1 MRLQP
6 VSSIVHLMS
15 RRGWCRGLLVFGG
28 SLLLGAF
35 QSGAAC
41 AQVPAARASRDT
53 AQQVAP
59 PTDSLS
65 RETPRGTVMGFL
77 RAAQDSDFQR
87 AAQFLQLSHN
97 DRATQGPRLAGRL
110 AALMD
115 FTFVGRAGPL
125 SDKPEGSGGAGS
137 SRDRIGTFRIHDREA
152 NVELVRV
159 SNIEDHDVW
168 LFSAQTL
175 AHVPELFAELQNSN
189 IEPNLPAFLVNE
201 RMLSTPLWG
210 WLAFLLLI
218 PVAIV
223 AGWALVR
230 LARFSHRRWL
240 ERRGRPI
247 PPDDRHSLAA
257 PSILILTVLI
267 HQIGVVSLGLPLIF
281 RLYNYRLAGL
291 LIAAGA
297 AWLVFRLINR
307 WTDKAR
313 SNALAGAPNRSG
325 AVMLMGQR
333 MLKVIVVI
341 VAGLVMLSSI
351 GVNTTAAVAGLGIGS
366 LAIAFAAQK
375 TLENLLGGISIL
387 GDEVIRVGEMCQIGD
402 KQGTIEDISLR
413 STRIRTLDRTELSI
427 PNGQLA
433 TMSVENL
440 SRRDMMRFRTTLRLR
455 LDTSPDQ
462 LRSLLSET
470 QELLDHDPR
479 LMRDGATVRFV
490 GFGNGSLNVEIN
502 CNVMTTDANDF
513 QRTREALL
521 LRIVELV
528 SEAGTGFASPTA
540 TLLYTPPDRDAIR
553 RRAG

>member
-1 MRLQP
+1 
-6 VSSIVHLMS
+6 MS
-15 RRGWCRGLLVFGG
+15 RKACRSAVRPIGWLPMIIALTSMVA
-28 SLLLGAF
+28 S
-35 QSGAAC
+35 
-41 AQVPAARASRDT
+41 AQLPGRPSAPKQTADT
-53 AQQVAP
+53 AGHSG
-59 PTDSLS
+59 DSLG
-65 RETPRGTVMGFL
+65 RDTPRGTVMGFL
-77 RAAQDSDFQR
+77 RAAQDSDFER

-97 DRATQGPRLAGRL
+97 ERSGEGPRLAGRL

-115 FTFVGRAGPL
+115 FAFVGRAGPL
-125 SDKPEGSGGAGS
+125 SDRPEGPGGAGS
-137 SRDRIGTFRIHDREA
+137 SRDRIGTFRIHGREA

-159 SNIEDHDVW
+159 SNVEDHDVW

-175 AHVPELFAELQNSN
+175 ADVPELFEELQTSN

-201 RMLSTPLWG
+201 RVLSTPLWG

-218 PVAIV
+218 PVAI
-223 AGWALVR
+223 AAAWTLVR
-230 LARFSHRRWL
+230 LARFWHRRWL
-240 ERRGRPI
+240 ERRGQPV

-257 PSILILTVLI
+257 PSILILTVLL
-267 HQIGVVSLGLPLIF
+267 HQVGVVSLGLPLIF

-307 WTDKAR
+307 WSDRAR
-313 SNALAGAPNRSG
+313 SNALAGTPNRSG
-325 AVMLMGQR
+325 AVMLLGQR
-333 MLKVIVVI
+333 LLKVVVVI
-341 VAGLVMLSSI
+341 VAGLVMLSTL

-387 GDEVIRVGEMCQIGD
+387 GDEVIRVGELCQIGD
-402 KQGTIEDISLR
+402 KQGTVEDISLR

-433 TMSVENL
+433 MMSVENL

-455 LDTSPDQ
+455 LETSPDQ
-462 LRSLLSET
+462 LRSLLSEM
-470 QELLDHDPR
+470 QELLNHDPR

-490 GFGNGSLNVEIN
+490 GFGDGSLNVEVN
-502 CNVMTTDANDF
+502 CNVLTTDGSEF
-513 QRTREALL
+513 QRIREALL

-528 SEAGTGFASPTA
+528 SEAGTGFASPTP
-540 TLLYTPPDRDAIR
+540 TLVVTPPDRDAIR